1 MVDFLEDALRSRRF
15 YTDPANHKEVVDI
28 VAGVTKLPPQQL
40 DSWLFTKND
49 FYRDP
54 NGLLDKAVLQDNI
67 NKMVDLGF
75 LKAGLDVEKYM
86 DFALIREAGA
96 RLK

>member
-1 MVDFLEDALRSRRF
+1 MEDALRSRRF
-15 YTDPANHKEVVDI
+15 YADPANHRGVVDI
-28 VAGVTKLPPQQL
+28 VAGVTKLPAQQL

-54 NGLLDKAVLQDNI
+54 NGILDTAVLQDNI

-75 LKAGLDVEKYM
+75 LKSAIDVQKYTDLDIV
-86 DFALIREAGA
+86 REAGA